1 MDEIKKEKFPT
12 SKFIGM
18 FIEKD
23 TRTFKN
29 PDEFLQMLQKVL
41 AFANEN
47 DISIPG
53 HHVAIY
59 ESKPDSLSLRLF
71 IGYPVSEKVVIVNS
85 QFAILEIEESSALT
99 IMHKGNHSA
108 LPGVHKH
115 MHDAIVKTG
124 VYINKFI
131 IEEYLRYTTT
141 EPDSDKWE
149 TKISYLTTAVRPT
162 GKDRKHEKKK
172 ASILILEDEDML
184 CDALSM
190 FLIEYGFEVVVAKN
204 GNEAEEI
211 VAQRSFDLALLDL
224 LVPGV
229 SGFEIFK
236 ALRKKQTNIP
246 IFILSNLE
254 EEENKKEA
262 EKLGASKYFV
272 KSETLLSEVAKEIAD
287 VFAK

>member
-18 FIEKD
+18 FVEED

-149 TKISYLTTAVRPT
+149 TKISFT
-162 GKDRKHEKKK
+162 
-172 ASILILEDEDML
+172 
-184 CDALSM
+184 LS
-190 FLIEYGFEVVVAKN
+190 FGEG
-204 GNEAEEI
+204 
-211 VAQRSFDLALLDL
+211 
-224 LVPGV
+224 
-229 SGFEIFK
+229 
-236 ALRKKQTNIP
+236 
-246 IFILSNLE
+246 
-254 EEENKKEA
+254 
-262 EKLGASKYFV
+262 
-272 KSETLLSEVAKEIAD
+272 
-287 VFAK
+287 